1 MKESVIFRIKRRIL
15 WDSHRYWDVIYRLF
29 CFSPN
34 VMSYQDTINSIVC
47 EHKSLARF
55 GDGELSIMYGGDLNF
70 QKSSD
75 ILKKRMREVAET
87 DDKRILIGIPDI
99 FDGLQKFDSVQQ
111 SFWKVNLYFNRSKW
125 YSFLKKDRKYADAFL
140 SRFYSMEY
148 DKELS
153 SIRVQL
159 LRTIWQDRN
168 VIFVEG
174 KDTKL
179 GVGNDLFDNV
189 ASIRRIL
196 CPAKD
201 AFSKYGEILKM
212 AKAHARPD
220 DLFILALGPTA
231 TVLAYDLC
239 MAGHQALD
247 LGHLDI
253 EYEWYKMGA
262 TSKVPVT
269 GKFTNEAVCIGNA
282 FSEVIGSLQSTD
294 YDLQIVEL
302 IV

>member
-1 MKESVIFRIKRRIL
+1 MKETFIFRIKRRIR
-15 WDSHRYWDVIYRLF
+15 WDSHRYWDMVYRLF
-29 CFSPN
+29 CFTPR
-34 VMSYQDTINSIVC
+34 VLSYKECISYIN
-47 EHKSLARF
+47 HNKASLARM
-55 GDGELSIMYGGDLNF
+55 GDGELVCMYGTDLNF
-70 QKSSD
+70 QKSTPA
-75 ILKKRMREVAET
+75 LREDLHHVCDSLDA
-87 DDKRILIGIPDI
+87 RCIIGIPDV
-99 FDGLQKFDSVQQ
+99 FEHLERYNAVEQN
-111 SFWKVNLYFNRSKW
+111 FWTSHFYFNRSKW
-125 YSFLKKDRKYADAFL
+125 YSFLKKDRFYADAFL

-148 DKELS
+148 DKGLAEKRIS
-153 SIRVQL
+153 M
-159 LRTIWQDRN
+159 LRTLWQGRN
-168 VIFVEG
+168 VIFIEG

-201 AFSKYGEILKM
+201 AYDKYDEILKS
-212 AKAHARPD
+212 AKIHARPG

-262 TSKVPVT
+262 TSKVPVK
-269 GKFTNEAVCIGNA
+269 GKFTNEAVCTGNA
-282 FSEVIGSLQSTD
+282 ISEVIGSLQSTD
-294 YDLQIVEL
+294 YDLQIIES